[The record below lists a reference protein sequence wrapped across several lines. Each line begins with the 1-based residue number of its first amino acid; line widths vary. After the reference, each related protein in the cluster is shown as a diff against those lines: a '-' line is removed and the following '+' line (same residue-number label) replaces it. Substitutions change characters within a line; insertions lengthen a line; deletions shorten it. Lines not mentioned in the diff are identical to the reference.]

1 MPAETLTV
9 EQAAKYLGVTSKT
22 IYRMV
27 RAKEIPHFRVRKRIF
42 FRMEAIEK
50 WIAAQE
56 DAILHGASM

>member
-1 MPAETLTV
+1 MIAETMTV
-9 EQAAKYLGVTSKT
+9 DQTAEFLGVTSKT